1 MQRLLGQHE
10 IHVLDG
16 HRLDPLRVLA
26 RGRIVAGV
34 VLQVAVV
41 PGDVAFQQIARLLRA
56 CRVAGAQLVDVE
68 IALEEEVAV
77 FILEIHEAAGGTVFV
92 ALANRGMGVAAE
104 VLRTL
109 AAYRQQGIGEHAQV
123 VLCVG
128 IRQAIAEAAEIGCLD
143 VHHAWFFRFKWPI
156 CGRRKAKSPLSLN

>member
-1 MQRLLGQHE
+1 VHDLVQACEEKGGVELVWLTRPGRHRSGRIKRVGHDFLGEHFARRMQRLLGQHE

-56 CRVAGAQLVDVE
+56 CRVAGAQL
-68 IALEEEVAV
+68 AC
-77 FILEIHEAAGGTVFV
+77 
-92 ALANRGMGVAAE
+92 NWSMSR
-104 VLRTL
+104 
-109 AAYRQQGIGEHAQV
+109 
-123 VLCVG
+123 
-128 IRQAIAEAAEIGCLD
+128 
-143 VHHAWFFRFKWPI
+143 
-156 CGRRKAKSPLSLN
+156 